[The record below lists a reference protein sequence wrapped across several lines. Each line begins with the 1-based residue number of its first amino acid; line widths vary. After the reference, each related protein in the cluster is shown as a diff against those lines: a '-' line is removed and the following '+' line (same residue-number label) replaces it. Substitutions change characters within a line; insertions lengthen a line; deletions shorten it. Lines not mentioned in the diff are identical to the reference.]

1 MCCLWLL
8 LCWKYLLSGPLQK
21 KFAMYGMW
29 FLGER
34 IDWEFACLV
43 CLFSNSLT
51 LNRARFANLL
61 SMSTSFSL
69 KWTFTQQ
76 QVVSQLSYID
86 SNTTTTNKVTVI
98 VLLCRRKLK
107 MQGSLLRYGPGFLI
121 VPLQKERIRKVS
133 LEKLTVFLS
142 LPCIDECSIPQSLS
156 LFLFC
161 PLVFCISR
169 INVVPIRPIY
179 ISWKRQWWHYMDSF
193 HPTFSN

>member
-1 MCCLWLL
+1 
-8 LCWKYLLSGPLQK
+8 
-21 KFAMYGMW
+21 MYGMW